1 MTFANLPP
9 LNALRYF
16 EAAARRRSFTLAAD
30 ELHITQSAVSQQI
43 RNLESFI
50 GTALFKRGIA
60 TVVLTDI
67 GRTYF
72 EAISKALE
80 RIDTATSQA
89 RTTQRSK
96 RIEQICLSVSP
107 SFTHLWL
114 VKRLSKFHQEVKD
127 IQLALNV
134 TRHYVDFE
142 VENVDMA
149 IRHGDGEWP
158 GLHADLLMK
167 DHMIA
172 VCSPRLFQ
180 ARAMPKSLP
189 EIASYPIIEDP
200 VYRYWARYAR
210 QTGHQLDLTDA
221 IQYDDSGVIVEAA
234 INAQGIAMARESL
247 ASAALARGQLVK
259 LLDADFSDALGYY
272 IVFPSAHKVRR
283 SVTRVSKWLRLEAS
297 RERTEL
303 R

>member
-1 MTFANLPP
+1 MNFQNLPP

-16 EAAARRRSFTLAAD
+16 EAAARKKSFTLAAE

-50 GTALFKRGIA
+50 GAALFKRGTT

-67 GRTYF
+67 GKEYF
-72 EAISKALE
+72 GTVSKTLE
-80 RIDTATSQA
+80 RIDTATAKAKAAPQA
-89 RTTQRSK
+89 K
-96 RIEQICLSVSP
+96 KIEQICLSVSP

-114 VKRLSKFHQEVKD
+114 VKRLYKFHQEVRD

-142 VENVDMA
+142 AENVDMA

-167 DHMIA
+167 DRMVA
-172 VCSPRLFQ
+172 VGSPRLLQ
-180 ARAMPKSLP
+180 RQRVPKSLP
-189 EIASYPIIEDP
+189 EIANYPIIEDP

-210 QTGHQLDLTDA
+210 LAGHPLDLTEA

-234 INAQGIAMARESL
+234 INGQGIAMARASL

-259 LLDADFSDALGYY
+259 LFDADFSDALGYY
-272 IVFPSAHKVRR
+272 IVFPAAYRVRR
-283 SVTRVSKWLRLEAS
+283 NIARVSKWLRLEAS
-297 RERTEL
+297 REHSL
-303 R
+303 